1 PATLSLDL
9 VSLVCSLCCFFL
21 FLPGLPPLRPTL
33 FPYTTLFRSQFPARV
48 PARRDQQWRFRPRAR
63 PCSSGGSPRLL
74 PLARGTGRAAAF
86 LPVPTGS
93 SAGTRAGGLPRP
105 GPVARGGAEVLGF
118 RGRLQPQRVHFRCD
132 GRGFLPARFF
142 PLRAVRCG
150 PIPLHRRAG
159 GLLRLGGR
167 TRAAGL
173 RGCSVRRGEAC
184 DGSLLLVLLAF
195 HLD

>member
-74 PLARGTGRAAAF
+74 PLARGTGRAAADRKSTR
-86 LPVPTGS
+86 LNS
-93 SAGTRAGGLPRP
+93 SH
-105 GPVARGGAEVLGF
+105 VSISY
-118 RGRLQPQRVHFRCD
+118 
-132 GRGFLPARFF
+132 
-142 PLRAVRCG
+142 AVFC
-150 PIPLHRRAG
+150 LKKK
-159 GLLRLGGR
+159 
-167 TRAAGL
+167 TKT
-173 RGCSVRRGEAC
+173 VR
-184 DGSLLLVLLAF
+184 S
-195 HLD
+195 